1 MSIKLTES
9 KLRSIVKQELKKVL
23 SEGANREHAAQLIA
37 VMNEINTKYDS
48 KDIGQKVPAYKA
60 DADISMVKDF
70 INQNVSGAVVDD
82 YLEELKNLLA
92 EKNLELD
99 YSTDDYSD
107 DYVSSLN
114 IYQS

>member
-1 MSIKLTES
+1 MKLTES

-23 SEGANREHAAQLIA
+23 SEGANREQAAQLIA
-37 VMNEINTKYDS
+37 VMNQINTNYDS
-48 KDIGQKVPAYKA
+48 KNIGQKVPAYKA
-60 DADISMVKDF
+60 DADIFMIKDF

-92 EKNLELD
+92 GEGLELD

-107 DYVSSLN
+107 DYVASLT
-114 IYQS
+114 IY